1 MATVATCGV
10 VLQHEA
16 MVDEV
21 DTAKDEVARV
31 ARAHGMARSR
41 ATAQDF
47 AVLENALRSIQER
60 FAGQPR
66 RLGFIR
72 AVSASCRVSLTI

>member
-47 AVLENALRSIQER
+47 AVPENALRSIQER
-60 FAGQPR
+60 FGIILHPR
-66 RLGFIR
+66 
-72 AVSASCRVSLTI
+72 TIEKALVKKGRQTP